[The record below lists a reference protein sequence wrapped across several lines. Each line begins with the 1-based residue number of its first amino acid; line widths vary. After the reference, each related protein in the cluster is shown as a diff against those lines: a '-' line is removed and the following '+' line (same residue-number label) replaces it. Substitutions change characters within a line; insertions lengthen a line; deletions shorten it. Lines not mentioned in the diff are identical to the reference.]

1 MKKFLA
7 IFLALVCAFSLG
19 ACGNREPMEEKK
31 SEDTSSLEVGQETSE
46 KKDQVRTIVDGSGRK
61 VELPE
66 KVDRAV
72 CVGVG
77 GLRYASY
84 VGAAD
89 RIVGVEDYEKERSLS
104 RLYNYV
110 HYDSFKD
117 LPAIGTN
124 GETFVEEMIKAK
136 PQVIILSA
144 FAKQDPDDLAKK
156 TNIPVVQVPG
166 SDTTLDKKAFETIR
180 ILGRVFAQ
188 EKRADELTEY
198 LKGIQKDLD
207 QRTGSIPEEKKPS
220 CYVGGVSF
228 KGQHGFEGTEA
239 KYGPFELIHAKNLAN
254 QSKEEGA
261 FTIDV
266 EQVLTWDPD
275 FIFLDFNGKDL
286 ITKDV
291 ESQPDFYQAFT
302 AVKEGRVF
310 SQISFRS
317 YASNLETALA
327 DAYFGGKMMF
337 PEEFKDIDV
346 EEKTGEIF
354 TQLLGSNPYPNLK
367 EAGYEFRPIHLGK

>member
-1 MKKFLA
+1 MKKILA

-19 ACGNREPMEEKK
+19 ACGNRGPVEEKK

-89 RIVGVEDYEKERSLS
+89 RMVGVEDYEKEQSLS
-104 RLYNYV
+104 RLYNFV
-110 HYDSFKD
+110 NYDSFKD

-124 GETFVEEMIKAK
+124 GEPFVEEMIKAK

-144 FAKQDPDDLAKK
+144 FAKQDPDDLTKK

-166 SDTTLDKKAFETIR
+166 SDTTLDEKAYETIR
-180 ILGRVFAQ
+180 ILGQAFGQ
-188 EKRADELTEY
+188 EKRAGELTEY

-286 ITKDV
+286 IIKDV

-302 AVKEGRVF
+302 AVKEGRAF

-327 DAYFGGKMMF
+327 DAYFAGKTMF

-367 EAGYEFRPIHLGK
+367 EAGYEFRPIQLGK